1 MIGKEQIEAFAAEAV
16 EGTDRFLVEVKIK
29 AGNVIE
35 VLLDADTAVVI
46 HDCIAVSR
54 FIESR
59 LDRDTED
66 FELNV
71 LSYGLSSPL
80 VMERQLTKYVG
91 KEVEV
96 KTKDWV
102 KVAGKL
108 IAFDEQT
115 VEIEPLPKK
124 NAKKKKKEAAETG
137 NLKLDRSQIE
147 LRPYI
152 TF

>member
-1 MIGKEQIEAFAAEAV
+1 MMGKEQIEAFAAEAV

-35 VLLDADTAVVI
+35 VLLDADTAVAI
-46 HDCIAVSR
+46 DDCIAVSR

-137 NLKLDRSQIE
+137 NLKLDRSQIG

>member
-35 VLLDADTAVVI
+35 VLLDADTAVAI
-46 HDCIAVSR
+46 DDCIAVSR

-124 NAKKKKKEAAETG
+124 NAKKKKKEAPETG

>member
-1 MIGKEQIEAFAAEAV
+1 MMGKEQIEAFAAEAV

-35 VLLDADTAVVI
+35 VLLDADTAVAI
-46 HDCIAVSR
+46 DDCIAVSR

-59 LDRDTED
+59 LDRDMED

>member
-1 MIGKEQIEAFAAEAV
+1 MMGKEQIEAFAAEAV

-35 VLLDADTAVVI
+35 VLLDADTAVAI
-46 HDCIAVSR
+46 DDCIAVSR

-115 VEIEPLPKK
+115 VEIEPLPKE

>member
-35 VLLDADTAVVI
+35 VLLDADTAVAI
-46 HDCIAVSR
+46 DDCIAVSR

>member
-1 MIGKEQIEAFAAEAV
+1 MMGKEQIEAFAAEAV

-35 VLLDADTAVVI
+35 VLLDADTAVAI
-46 HDCIAVSR
+46 DDCIAVSR

>member
-1 MIGKEQIEAFAAEAV
+1 MGKEQIEAFAAEAV

-35 VLLDADTAVVI
+35 VLLDADTAVAI
-46 HDCIAVSR
+46 DDCIAVSR

>member
-46 HDCIAVSR
+46 DDCIAVSR